1 MTCDASPASGYT
13 RRVPA
18 PTYPPGL
25 IQTRLA
31 NERTLLAWL
40 RTSVALMGFGVM
52 IARLGVFLEML
63 VQTAGTHARAA
74 GQSRVTGVALLLT
87 GSVVAILG
95 HLRTRAYAR
104 AIDPDGLPPKDG
116 ALHFTAILV
125 GLLGVV
131 LAVFVALLD

>member
-1 MTCDASPASGYT
+1 M
-13 RRVPA
+13 PA

-52 IARLGVFLEML
+52 IARLGVFLNTL
-63 VQTAGTHARAA
+63 VQTTGAHARSA
-74 GQSRVTGVALLLT
+74 GQSRLTGVALLVT
-87 GSVVAILG
+87 GSVVALIG
-95 HLRTRAYAR
+95 HRRTRAYAR
-104 AIDPDGLPPKDG
+104 AIDSDGLPPKDG
-116 ALHFTAILV
+116 ALHFTAALV

-131 LAVFVALLD
+131 LAVFIALLD